1 MADWPADKV
10 ERWPLDRLIPYAR
23 NARTHS
29 EEQVA
34 QIAASIRE
42 FGFTNPVLID
52 EAGGIIAGHGRVLA
66 ARKLGIADVPVMA
79 AIGWTE
85 AQKRAY
91 VIADNKLT
99 ENAGW
104 DKELLRLEVADLAEM
119 GFDLPLMGF
128 SEAELAS
135 LAASA
140 NPGLTDPDE
149 VPDLPATPVSHPG
162 DLWICGDHR
171 VLCGDATVTSDIE
184 RVLGGEL
191 ADMTFTDPPYN
202 VELGSR
208 RRTNCAARAA
218 RSLTTLSARGSEP
231 SCWRPP
237 PTCSLSPRARFMS
250 ACRLRSLL
258 R

>member
-66 ARKLGIADVPVMA
+66 ARKLGIADVPVMS

-140 NPGLTDPDE
+140 NPRPYRSRRGPR
-149 VPDLPATPVSHPG
+149 PS
-162 DLWICGDHR
+162 
-171 VLCGDATVTSDIE
+171 GDA
-184 RVLGGEL
+184 GQ
-191 ADMTFTDPPYN
+191 P
-202 VELGSR
+202 SR
-208 RRTNCAARAA
+208 RPLDLR
-218 RSLTTLSARGSEP
+218 
-231 SCWRPP
+231 RPP
-237 PTCSLSPRARFMS
+237 GA
-250 ACRLRSLL
+250 LR
-258 R
+258 RRHRDKRH

>member
-66 ARKLGIADVPVMA
+66 ARKLGIADVPVMS

-162 DLWICGDHR
+162 DLWLCGDHR

-202 VELGSR
+202 VDYANSAEDKSRGKNRAILNDALGEGFERLPAGGLSQHAR
-208 RRTNCAARAA
+208 RHQGRDLCLHVVLGA
-218 RSLTTLSARGSEP
+218 
-231 SCWRPP
+231 
-237 PTCSLSPRARFMS
+237 
-250 ACRLRSLL
+250 
-258 R
+258 